1 MTSLTVLAA
10 GEQLPEDV
18 GKSGPLGLL
27 LIVLLLIATALLVRS
42 MSRHLKK
49 VPRSFEPE
57 DRVEIPDTPAELLD
71 SPAPGEEL
79 LDTLRRAPRALEPP
93 RSDSPR
99 SDTPHPDRPRSDGDA
114 GDPRDR

>member
-57 DRVEIPDTPAELLD
+57 DRVEIPDTPAELLE

-79 LDTLRRAPRALEPP
+79 LDTLRRAPRAIEAP

-99 SDTPHPDRPRSDGDA
+99 SDRPRSDDAA
-114 GDPRDR
+114 GDPRER